1 MKEVKLISKKD
12 NPDDFGGGNLDFQIL
27 EGQTQQ
33 IEDDNVIA
41 QAIKKVT
48 IATMDPV
55 SGYGVSINEFRGSKD
70 IIPFRVGVI
79 IRILRSIALLSK
91 IYHESIELEDL
102 KITNEIIGS
111 SFTIRLKIKQGE
123 VMVTV

>member
-1 MKEVKLISKKD
+1 MKEVKLVSMKD
-12 NPDDFGGGNLDFQIL
+12 DSDDYGGGNLDWEIL

-111 SFTIRLKIKQGE
+111 SFTIRLKISQGD
-123 VMVTV
+123 VMITV